1 MPTPHRRLLLSAAI
15 AASLLSPSAF
25 AANTP
30 AEWAQTQSAPQSI
43 TLASVLQNA
52 PANISNELSTR
63 IQTLQNT
70 ATTQGR
76 VRVIIQLS
84 ATYQNESQLKTP
96 SAVQSQRSAIQ
107 RAQSNVLNTLPT
119 LDANH
124 SKRFDTIPFMALSL
138 DSSALNQLLNAPGVV
153 DIQPDRQRRVS
164 LSHSVPLIGG
174 NTASA
179 LGINGQGQT
188 VAVLDTG
195 VDKTHPFL
203 AGKVVAEACYSTHQP
218 ADGATSLCPGNV
230 SESTASGSG
239 LDCPGTIEGCGH
251 GTHVAG
257 IVAGE
262 NAQEHGVAPKANLI
276 AMKVF
281 TKIDYDGQ
289 NCTNQ
294 GGCAISL
301 DSDQIKALERVYAL
315 RSTYNIASVNMS
327 LGGGN
332 YDNQSRCDQDN
343 LAVKAAIDQLRAAGI
358 ATVIASGNEGIING
372 MGAPGCISSAISIGS
387 SVSNAPGK
395 TVDSVSDFSNS
406 ANFLDLLVPGES
418 INSSTQGG
426 GYASWNGTSMATPH
440 AAGVFALLKQQNPS
454 MGVDNLELMLKARG
468 KPILDVR
475 NGFSTPRID
484 LNEVFAHAPIATRD
498 DIAQIYLAGFLRG
511 PELAGLNYWY
521 GEQRS
526 AQEVADVIFSLPI
539 VKAIYPDTLSNTD
552 FVTAIYRNVFG
563 REPDSGGLNYWRNEL
578 ANSSRGRLVLNM
590 IRAGL
595 GTPDG
600 TAGKSYVVNR
610 SEMALYAITQ
620 QRGTNRSLEPA
631 DLKSAMILVNGDQ
644 PNLELGKDVIDRL
657 IIMAR

>member
-1 MPTPHRRLLLSAAI
+1 MPMPQRLIIAGAI
-15 AASLLSPSAF
+15 AASLFNADIY

-30 AEWAQTQSAPQSI
+30 AEWAQSQSAHQSL
-43 TLASVLQNA
+43 TLNGTLQQA
-52 PANISNELSTR
+52 PANIRQDLATR
-63 IQTLQNT
+63 IQILQNT
-70 ATTQGR
+70 AATQGR
-76 VRVIIQLS
+76 VRVIIQLNT
-84 ATYQNESQLKTP
+84 AYQNESALKTP

-107 RAQSNVLNTLPT
+107 RVQNSVLGNLPELT
-119 LDANH
+119 DQQI
-124 SKRFDTIPFMALSL
+124 KRFDTIPFMALTL
-138 DSSALNQLLNAPGVV
+138 DSNALTRLLNTQGVI

-179 LGINGQGQT
+179 LGYNGQGQT
-188 VAVLDTG
+188 VAILDTG

-203 AGKVVAEACYSTHQP
+203 SGKVVSEACYSTHYP
-218 ADGATSLCPGNV
+218 DEGVSSLCVGNV
-230 SESTASGSG
+230 TESTAAASA
-239 LDCPGTIEGCGH
+239 LDCPTSIFGCGH

-262 NAQEHGVAPKANLI
+262 NEQEHGVAPKANLI

-281 TKIDYDGQ
+281 TKVDYDGE
-289 NCTNQ
+289 NCDKP
-294 GGCAISL
+294 GGCATSF

-327 LGGGN
+327 LGGGY
-332 YDNQSRCDQDN
+332 YDNQTRCDADN

-358 ATVIASGNEGIING
+358 ATVIASGNEGFTTG
-372 MGAPGCISSAISIGS
+372 MAAPGCISSAVSIGS
-387 SVSNAPGK
+387 TVSNAPGK
-395 TVDSVSDFSNS
+395 AVDSVSDFSNS
-406 ANFLDLLVPGES
+406 VNFLDLLVPGES
-418 INSSTQGG
+418 INSSTEGG

-440 AAGVFALLKQQNPS
+440 AAGVFALLKQQNPTA
-454 MGVDNLELMLKARG
+454 GIDNLELLLKARG

-475 NGFSTPRID
+475 NGLSTPRVD
-484 LNEVFAHAPIATRD
+484 LNEVFAHPPIATRE
-498 DIAQIYLAGFLRG
+498 DIAHMYIAGFMRG

-521 GEQRS
+521 GLNRS
-526 AQEVADVIFSLPI
+526 AVDVVNEIFSLPI
-539 VKAIYPDTLSNTD
+539 VKAIYPDTLSDTD

-563 REPDSGGLNYWRNEL
+563 REPDSGGLNYWRTEL
-578 ANSSRGRLVLNM
+578 ANSTRGQLVLSM

-610 SEMALYAITQ
+610 TEMALYAITQ
-620 QRGTNRSLEPA
+620 QRGSNRSLEPE
-631 DLKSAMILVNGDQ
+631 DLKNAMDLVNGDQ

-657 IIMAR
+657 IVMAR

>member
-1 MPTPHRRLLLSAAI
+1 MNLPRLALAI
-15 AASLLSPSAF
+15 AVATSLASAPSF
-25 AANTP
+25 AATTQT
-30 AEWAQTQSAPQSI
+30 EWVQAQNAPQSI
-43 TLASVLQNA
+43 HSILSNAPTPIRQQLAERVQSLQNIA
-52 PANISNELSTR
+52 S
-63 IQTLQNT
+63 
-70 ATTQGR
+70 TQGR
-76 VRVIIQLS
+76 VRVIIQLNTS
-84 ATYQNESQLKTP
+84 YTAEGKLASPT
-96 SAVQSQRSAIQ
+96 AVQTQRSAIQ
-107 RAQSNVLNTLPT
+107 AAQSQVLANLPVLN
-119 LDANH
+119 A
-124 SKRFDTIPFMALSL
+124 SQIKRFDTIPFMALSL
-138 DSSALNQLLNAPGVV
+138 DASTLAGLLNTSGIV
-153 DIQPDRQRRVS
+153 DIQQDRQRRPS

-174 NTASA
+174 NTATT
-179 LGINGQGQT
+179 LNITGQGQT

-203 AGKVVAEACYSTHQP
+203 AGKVVSEACYSTHAP
-218 ADGATSLCPGNV
+218 AEGATSLCPGQV
-230 SESTASGSG
+230 AESTASGSG
-239 LDCPGTIEGCGH
+239 LDCNSSIEGCGH

-262 NAQEHGVAPKANLI
+262 NAGQHGVAPKASLI
-276 AMKVF
+276 AMQVF
-281 TKIDYDGQ
+281 TKVSFDGQ

-294 GGCAISL
+294 GGCASSL

-315 RSTYNIASVNMS
+315 RQTYSIAAVNMS

-332 YDNQSRCDQDN
+332 YDNQSRCDEDN

-358 ATVIASGNEGIING
+358 ATVIASGNEGIIKG

-395 TVDSVSDFSNS
+395 TVDTVSDFSNS
-406 ANFLDLLVPGES
+406 ANYLDLLVPGES

-440 AAGVFALLKQQNPS
+440 AAGVFALLKQAYPA
-454 MGVDNLELMLKARG
+454 MGIDNLELMLKARG
-468 KPILDVR
+468 KPILDGR

-484 LNEVFAHAPIATRD
+484 LNEVFAHDPIATRD
-498 DIAQIYLAGFLRG
+498 DIAQIYIAGFLRG

-521 GEQRS
+521 GERRS

-563 REPDSGGLNYWRNEL
+563 REPDSGGLNYWRTEL
-578 ANSSRGRLVLNM
+578 ANSTRGRLVLNM

-610 SEMALYAITQ
+610 TEMALYAITQ
-620 QRGTNRSLEPA
+620 QRGTNRSLEPE
-631 DLKSAMILVNGDQ
+631 DLKNAMDLVNGDQ

-657 IIMAR
+657 IVMAR